1 MRKSPL
7 KFLTVFVS
15 VVCALLLTAVISSAA
30 RQARS
35 SESQAVE
42 QKTQAERINEQKFAS
57 LMSSVGVQA
66 DLLNR
71 VTPGAT
77 YRSLRLQIATNSDAT
92 AANNSLAQTF
102 LTSVN
107 SDQARTGELPR
118 YRSFELSSQHL
129 VVVTL
134 DGTNR
139 LRWWSLIPDP
149 RILRAEEPDANGRLS
164 GKVIY
169 QGNVEVVL
177 EIPDDAAA
185 NELRF
190 YHPQWTD
197 GRVALVLVSTVA
209 LHKN

>member
-1 MRKSPL
+1 MRNSPL

-15 VVCALLLTAVISSAA
+15 VACALLLTGVISSAA

-35 SESQAVE
+35 SASQAVE
-42 QKTQAERINEQKFAS
+42 QKNQAERINEQKFAS

-66 DLLNR
+66 DLSNR
-71 VTPGAT
+71 VSPGET
-77 YRSLRLQIATNSDAT
+77 YRSLRLQIVTNSEAT
-92 AANNSLAQTF
+92 APNNSARTF

-107 SDQARTGELPR
+107 ADQARTGELPR

-129 VVVTL
+129 VVVTV

-149 RILRAEEPDANGRLS
+149 RILRAEEPDASGRLS
-164 GKVIY
+164 GRVIY

-177 EIPDDAAA
+177 EIPDDATA